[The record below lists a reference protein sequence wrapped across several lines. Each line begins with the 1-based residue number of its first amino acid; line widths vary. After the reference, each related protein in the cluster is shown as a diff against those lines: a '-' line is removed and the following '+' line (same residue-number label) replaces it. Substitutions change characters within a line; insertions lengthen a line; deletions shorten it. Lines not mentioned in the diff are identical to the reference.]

1 MTASPR
7 QLVLDLAHRQALGE
21 EDFLVSSSNAAAVEL
36 IDAWPAWPHPA
47 AVVVGPH
54 GSGKS
59 HLANVWRLRSAAH
72 LVPAVELSDPVVA
85 ALAERS
91 ALVVE
96 DLDRGLGDERAFFH
110 LLNRARES
118 AVFVLL
124 TSARAPGDMTFHI
137 PDLRS
142 RLRALPV
149 VELQPPDEP
158 LLKAV
163 LVKLFCD
170 RQINVEPAVIE
181 YLSLRMERSMEA
193 ASRVVDAVDRL
204 ALAMHRRVTRPLA
217 AEALASL
224 GEAAGESRGE
234 SAPEDRD
241 DDLSSRKP

>member
-1 MTASPR
+1 MTAAPR

-21 EDFLVSSSNAAAVEL
+21 EDFLVSRSNAAAVEL
-36 IDAWPAWPHPA
+36 IDAWPHWPHPA
-47 AVVVGPH
+47 AIVVGPE

-72 LVPAVELSDPVVA
+72 LVPAAELSDAIVA

-96 DLDRGLGDERAFFH
+96 DLDRGLADERALFH

-118 AVFVLL
+118 AVCVLL
-124 TSARAPGDMTFHI
+124 TSREAPGDMTFRI

-149 VELQPPDEP
+149 VELQSPDEA

-170 RQINVEPAVIE
+170 RQLNVEPAVIE

-193 ASRVVDAVDRL
+193 ASRVVAAVDRL
-204 ALAMHRRVTRPLA
+204 ALAMHRKVTRPLA
-217 AEALASL
+217 AEALATL
-224 GEAAGESRGE
+224 GEPRGE
-234 SAPEDRD
+234 NLE
-241 DDLSSRKP
+241 

>member
-1 MTASPR
+1 MTAAPR

-21 EDFLVSSSNAAAVEL
+21 EDFLVSRSNAAAVEL
-36 IDAWPAWPHPA
+36 IDAWPHWPHPA
-47 AVVVGPH
+47 AIVVGPE

-72 LVPAVELSDPVVA
+72 LVPAAQLSDAIVA

-91 ALVVE
+91 AVVVE
-96 DLDRGLGDERAFFH
+96 DLDRGLADERALFH

-118 AVFVLL
+118 AVCVLL
-124 TSARAPGDMTFHI
+124 TSREAPGDMTFRS

-149 VELQPPDEP
+149 VELQSPDEA

-170 RQINVEPAVIE
+170 RQLNVEPAVIE

-193 ASRVVDAVDRL
+193 ASRVVAAVDRL
-204 ALAMHRRVTRPLA
+204 ALAMHRKVTRPLA
-217 AEALASL
+217 AEALATL
-224 GEAAGESRGE
+224 GEPRGE
-234 SAPEDRD
+234 NLE
-241 DDLSSRKP
+241 

>member
-21 EDFLVSSSNAAAVEL
+21 EDFLVSRSNAAAVEL
-36 IDAWPAWPHPA
+36 IDAWPQWAHPA
-47 AVVVGPH
+47 AVVVGPQ

-59 HLANVWRLRSAAH
+59 HLANVWRLRSSGH
-72 LVPAVELSDPVVA
+72 LIPASELSDAVVA

-96 DLDRGLGDERAFFH
+96 DFDRVIADERALFH
-110 LLNRARES
+110 LLNRTRES
-118 AVFVLL
+118 SVFVLL
-124 TSARAPGDMTFHI
+124 TSRQAPGDMVFRI

-149 VELQPPDEP
+149 VELQPPDEA

-170 RQINVEPAVIE
+170 RQLNVEPTVID
-181 YLSLRMERSMEA
+181 YLSVRMERSMEA
-193 ASRVVDAVDRL
+193 ANRVVAAVDRL
-204 ALAMHRRVTRPLA
+204 ALAMHRKVSRPLA
-217 AEALASL
+217 AEALATL
-224 GEAAGESRGE
+224 GEPMGENRE
-234 SAPEDRD
+234 
-241 DDLSSRKP
+241 